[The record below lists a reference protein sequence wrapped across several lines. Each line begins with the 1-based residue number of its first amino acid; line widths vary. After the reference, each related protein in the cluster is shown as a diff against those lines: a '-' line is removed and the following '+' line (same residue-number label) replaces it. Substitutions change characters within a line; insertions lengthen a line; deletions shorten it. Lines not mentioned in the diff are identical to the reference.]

1 MPRYFIRWFM
11 SLLPNCELMHL
22 NRAEFS
28 SKSLVVVIL
37 YSSEY
42 LNLSYD
48 QRMDLFQLVISYD
61 TSGLESF
68 LHNQ

>member
-1 MPRYFIRWFM
+1 M

-22 NRAEFS
+22 NREEFS
-28 SKSLVVVIL
+28 SKSLAAVIL
-37 YSSEY
+37 YLSEY

-61 TSGLESF
+61 TSGLNLFSIINKEA
-68 LHNQ
+68 